1 VERFLLTVPSLYE
14 SGHVKQLPLGLPEIG
29 IALGFGA
36 LWLFCYTWFLRTFP
50 VLPSPATLAAVD
62 TGFMEI
68 PGEGH
73 AAHA

>member
-1 VERFLLTVPSLYE
+1 ML
-14 SGHVKQLPLGLPEIG
+14 
-29 IALGFGA
+29 
-36 LWLFCYTWFLRTFP
+36 CYTWFMRTFP

-68 PGEGH
+68 PHDG